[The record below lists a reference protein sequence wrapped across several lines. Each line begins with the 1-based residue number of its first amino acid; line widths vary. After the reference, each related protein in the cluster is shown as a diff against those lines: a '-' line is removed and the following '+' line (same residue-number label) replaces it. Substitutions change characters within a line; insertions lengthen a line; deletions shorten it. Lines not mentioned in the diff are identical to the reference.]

1 MPNSFFQFKEFTVH
15 QDKCAMKVCTDSCV
29 LGAWFAE
36 KIPAY
41 SFVLDIGSGTG
52 LLMLMLA
59 QKTKAEIN
67 GIEIDISSV
76 KQLQQ
81 NIADSRW
88 KERLKIFPGDVRA
101 FSFADKYDF
110 IITNPP
116 FFENDLQTHQE
127 QKNIAKHSKVLNL
140 QELILVIC
148 NNLKSSGSF
157 GILLPYNRAE
167 YFANLALEN
176 NFHLLEKLSIR
187 QTPAHD
193 FFRAVMHFSRT
204 NENVI
209 SSFEL
214 TIKDEHGTY
223 TQEFVELMKDYYL
236 YL

>member
-15 QDKCAMKVCTDSCV
+15 QDKCAMKVCTDSCI

-36 KIPAY
+36 KIPSY

-88 KERLKIFPGDVRA
+88 KERLKIFPGDVRV

-116 FFENDLQTHQE
+116 FFENDLETHQE
-127 QKNIAKHSKVLNL
+127 QKNIAKHSKELNL

-157 GILLPYNRAE
+157 GILLPYHRGE
-167 YFANLALEN
+167 YFEKLALEN
-176 NFHLLEKLSIR
+176 NFHLLEKLSVR

-193 FFRAVMHFSRT
+193 FFRAVMHFSHS
-204 NENVI
+204 NENV
-209 SSFEL
+209 L
-214 TIKDEHGTY
+214 
-223 TQEFVELMKDYYL
+223 
-236 YL
+236 